1 MVWDTTEPSAK
12 VENEGPTVL
21 EPKFLFSVKIFCPI
35 FTFLV
40 LLLFGGSGIAQTL
53 KDSAS
58 IMQVRKEPR
67 HHDVVDNQW
76 VRILD
81 VRLPPGD
88 TTFFHKHSTPSV
100 FLVLGNTKTGSQT
113 LIEPRHRTF
122 DKEDIWFEDFTD
134 TPRIHRVWNA
144 DTKPFH
150 TIDIELPHQP
160 NADFQGVDITGAELL
175 FDAKSVLAL
184 RMKTAAHTAF
194 AVKKT
199 PCPIVVVLLSGNG
212 AEASVSNKQ
221 LKVKGDF
228 AFIAPGQPLTIHN
241 TGATEAQFGV
251 FEIK

>member
-1 MVWDTTEPSAK
+1 
-12 VENEGPTVL
+12 
-21 EPKFLFSVKIFCPI
+21 
-35 FTFLV
+35 
-40 LLLFGGSGIAQTL
+40 
-53 KDSAS
+53 
-58 IMQVRKEPR
+58 MQVRKEPR

-88 TTFFHKHSTPSV
+88 TTFYHKHSTPSV

-144 DTKPFH
+144 DKVPFH

-160 NADFQGVDITGAELL
+160 GADFQGVDITGAELL
-175 FDAKSVLAL
+175 FDAKSVLAF
-184 RMKTAAHTAF
+184 RMKTAAHIAFSLKTA
-194 AVKKT
+194 
-199 PCPIVVVLLSGNG
+199 PCPFVVVLLSGNG

-221 LKVKGDF
+221 LKAKGDF
-228 AFIAPGQPLTIHN
+228 AFIAPGQPLTINN
-241 TGATEAQFGV
+241 TGATEAQFAV

>member
-1 MVWDTTEPSAK
+1 MRSLTLA
-12 VENEGPTVL
+12 
-21 EPKFLFSVKIFCPI
+21 FFA
-35 FTFLV
+35 
-40 LLLFGGSGIAQTL
+40 LLFFAGSGLAQTL

-81 VRLPPGD
+81 VHLPPGD
-88 TTFFHKHSTPSV
+88 TTFFHKHTTPSV

-144 DTKPFH
+144 DKVPFH
-150 TIDIELPHQP
+150 TIDIELPHKP
-160 NADFQGVDITGAELL
+160 SANFSGVNIPSSELL
-175 FDAKSVLAL
+175 FDARPVRAYRVKLVAGGNMELKAL
-184 RMKTAAHTAF
+184 
-194 AVKKT
+194 
-199 PCPIVVVLLSGNG
+199 PCPVVVIGLLGPGAAGKVNNKEFSGKG
-212 AEASVSNKQ
+212 SYIFVPTGEALHIGNVGK
-221 LKVKGDF
+221 
-228 AFIAPGQPLTIHN
+228 
-241 TGATEAQFGV
+241 TEAQFAV

>member
-1 MVWDTTEPSAK
+1 MRSLTLSFFA
-12 VENEGPTVL
+12 
-21 EPKFLFSVKIFCPI
+21 
-35 FTFLV
+35 
-40 LLLFGGSGIAQTL
+40 LLFFAGSGIAQTL

-81 VRLPPGD
+81 VHLPPGD

-144 DTKPFH
+144 DKKPFH
-150 TIDIELPHQP
+150 TIDIELPHKP
-160 NADFQGVDITGAELL
+160 SAGFKGVDIPSSELL
-175 FDAKSVLAL
+175 FDAKPVRAYRVKVGGGGHVELSAL
-184 RMKTAAHTAF
+184 
-194 AVKKT
+194 
-199 PCPIVVVLLSGNG
+199 PCPVVVIGLVGPASM
-212 AEASVSNKQ
+212 ASVNGKAFRQ
-221 LKVKGDF
+221 KGDYLFIPAGQKLEILNYKSTEQEQF
-228 AFIAPGQPLTIHN
+228 A
-241 TGATEAQFGV
+241 V

>member
-1 MVWDTTEPSAK
+1 MRSLTLS
-12 VENEGPTVL
+12 
-21 EPKFLFSVKIFCPI
+21 FLA
-35 FTFLV
+35 LV
-40 LLLFGGSGIAQTL
+40 LFAGSGIAQTL

-58 IMQVRKEPR
+58 IIQVRKEPR

-88 TTFFHKHSTPSV
+88 TTFFHKHTTPSV

-144 DTKPFH
+144 DKTPFH
-150 TIDIELPHQP
+150 TIDIELPHVP
-160 NADFQGVDITGAELL
+160 SADFDGPILPASELL
-175 FDAKSVLAL
+175 FDAKQVRAY
-184 RMKTAAHTAF
+184 RMKMASHMAYTIKAA
-194 AVKKT
+194 
-199 PCPIVVVLLSGNG
+199 PCPFVVVLLSGNG
-212 AEASVSNKQ
+212 AKGSVSNRQ
-221 LKVKGDF
+221 LMAKGDF
-228 AFIAPGQPLTIHN
+228 AFVAVGEPLTISN
-241 TGATEAQFGV
+241 RGATEAQFAV